1 VQDNREITWT
11 SWFKPEKEKS
21 NIMNRSLFARIVL
34 AGALFAL
41 AGSSLAGSALA
52 QDVKQNN
59 VGAKPMF
66 VTLPA
71 RTFENWPAPPTGTV
85 TNWEASF
92 LDGTQKFTF
101 KMVGTNPKKTNVTT
115 TVTTYII
122 PIAMVCDGMTFD
134 PQTIQGNGQTAVQL
148 TTSSPI
154 FNAGIDFV
162 QGGTDVGNTQYLD
175 AFQRANFWN
184 QVRIH
189 PGYHVLLSQPIVL
202 PEQTLQVPSS
212 QCSIGNPFGFGNVG
226 IVDINYFDSQLQSLI
241 TSMSVITPNS
251 FVIGMTYN
259 AYLSGNSGLSGCCI
273 GGYHSAF
280 GSPTALQTY
289 SHFTLIP
296 FSGQFSQDVSAL
308 SHEVGEWVDDP
319 FINNNTEVSGGCQ
332 GILEV
337 GDPLEV
343 LANFGDFP
351 YTLNGFVYHLQD
363 LCFLDYWSG
372 NTVIPVNNWYTFQNE
387 KHAKCS

>member
-1 VQDNREITWT
+1 MRRN
-11 SWFKPEKEKS
+11 
-21 NIMNRSLFARIVL
+21 LFTRIAL

-52 QDVKQNN
+52 QDAKENN

-66 VTLPA
+66 VALPT

-85 TNWEASF
+85 TNWSGSF
-92 LDGTQKFTF
+92 KSGTQTFHF
-101 KMVGTNPKKTNVTT
+101 KMVGTNPKTTNVTT
-115 TVTTYII
+115 TVTAYII
-122 PIAMVCDGMTFD
+122 PIKMVCDGTTAD
-134 PQTIQGNGQTAVQL
+134 PETIQSNGQTAVQV

-154 FNAGIDFV
+154 FNAGIDFI
-162 QGGTDVGNTQYLD
+162 QGGTNLGNTQYID
-175 AFQRANFWN
+175 AFQRGNFWKDVLVN
-184 QVRIH
+184 TN
-189 PGYHVLLSQPIVL
+189 YHVLLSTPIVL
-202 PEQTLQVPSS
+202 PEQTLNVPSS
-212 QCSIGNPFGFGNVG
+212 QCSIGNPFGFGNVP
-226 IVDINYFDSQLQSLI
+226 IVSINYFDSQLQPII

-251 FVIGMTYN
+251 FPIAITYN
-259 AYLSGNSGLSGCCI
+259 AYLSNNSGLSGCCI

-289 SHFTLIP
+289 THFTYIP
-296 FSGQFSQDVSAL
+296 HSGQFSQDISAL
-308 SHEVGEWVDDP
+308 SHETGEWMDDP

-351 YTLNGFVYHLQD
+351 FTLNGFVYHMQD

-372 NTVIPVNNWYTFQNE
+372 ATGLEVNHWYTFQNE
-387 KHAKCS
+387 KHSKCS